1 MITNTAARDAVTE
14 KRKAQKKTEKRLAKL
29 TAQPE
34 ARLVT
39 VSQDG
44 NLILTGNRDLVAE
57 YYILSSPRGTFAK
70 ANQCRWQPKGQDTSL
85 PVEIGVL
92 TGTNCFLRVDAQDL
106 PGVFFN
112 KKHSPGDGQLLLLF
126 LWTTKFAELFAIT
139 PTTQSMFHILR
150 PSDEGLLLQGL
161 CLDLLKAHKP
171 TEHKEL
177 MQFLAEVVVR
187 G

>member
-39 VSQDG
+39 VSHDG
-44 NLILTGNRDLVAE
+44 NLILAGNRDLVAE

-92 TGTNCFLRVDAQDL
+92 TDTNCFLRVDAQDL
-106 PGVFFN
+106 PGVFMN
-112 KKHSPGDGQLLLLF
+112 KKHPPETGQLLLLF
-126 LWTTKFAELFAIT
+126 LWTTRFAELAVLT
-139 PTTQSMFHILR
+139 PTTETVLHLIR
-150 PSDEGLLLQGL
+150 PSDEGQMLQGL
-161 CLDLLKAHKP
+161 FLDLLMAHKP
-171 TEHKEL
+171 DDHKEL
-177 MQFLAEVVVR
+177 MMFLKEV
-187 G
+187 GAHG